1 MKFWSNFF
9 GSLHAPRTY
18 SDARLIFAG
27 YGIRYSIQLLV
38 VVGLASLAFL
48 LTTTTFT
55 TPTWRDAESI
65 LVITAI
71 ALVLRA
77 AMLIPLVIAARLIG
91 YAMKLPLTTA
101 QAARITALAYTPVA
115 LIDAAAFFATGF
127 MLSPPLLFGCGIM
140 MLLAA
145 VHAAK

>member
-1 MKFWSNFF
+1 MRFWPNFF

-27 YGIRYSIQLLV
+27 YGIRYSIQLLI
-38 VVGLASLAFL
+38 VVGLASLAIL
-48 LTTTTFT
+48 LATTTFT
-55 TPTWRDAESI
+55 TPVWRDAESI
-65 LVITAI
+65 LVIFAI
-71 ALVLRA
+71 ALALRA

-91 YAMKLPLTTA
+91 HAMKLPLTTS

-115 LIDAAAFFATGF
+115 LADATAFFATGF
-127 MLSPPLLFGCGIM
+127 MLSPPLLFGCGVM